1 MNPLPIP
8 KLNVKVMYRKA
19 IKVLEIRKADFV
31 ICHPREI
38 RKRKRLIGEEI
49 WVVHL
54 KSTDK
59 WNIRK
64 LK

>member
-8 KLNVKVMYRKA
+8 KLNVKVVYKRVV
-19 IKVLEIRKADFV
+19 KVFEIRKADFV
-31 ICHPREI
+31 VCHPREI
-38 RKRKRLIGEEI
+38 RKRKRLIGEEV

-54 KSTDK
+54 KTNERWS
-59 WNIRK
+59 IRK